1 MTGEKG
7 ARGTA
12 VLEKVGEMEDS
23 LDNELEQE
31 LRNSR
36 GLLPEKSHGRR
47 SLVGHSPWG
56 HRSWTR
62 PSDFTFTFH
71 FHALEKEM
79 ATAVAAYGI

>member
-56 HRSWTR
+56 H
-62 PSDFTFTFH
+62 
-71 FHALEKEM
+71 KELD
-79 ATAVAAYGI
+79 TTE